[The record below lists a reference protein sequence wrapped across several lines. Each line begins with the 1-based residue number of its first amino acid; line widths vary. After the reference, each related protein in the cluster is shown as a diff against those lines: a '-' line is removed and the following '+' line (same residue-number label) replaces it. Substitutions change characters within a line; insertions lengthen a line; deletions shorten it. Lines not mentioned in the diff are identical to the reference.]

1 MNERF
6 VWYNNTWNRDGPNYS
21 DFNGKKIPSR
31 IPISTMLSG
40 TLWRQY
46 FGLFFFLINSAVG
59 YILGLNSGNRDADV
73 TRPIPKTLYERICPP
88 EHRVYIDKASVEAHR
103 QLNPANTGTSLDDIS
118 GKAILDAWVDRLNQP
133 DIKDAQCVEVKQDTA
148 HLFNIW

>member
-1 MNERF
+1 M
-6 VWYNNTWNRDGPNYS
+6 TS
-21 DFNGKKIPSR
+21 I
-31 IPISTMLSG
+31 
-40 TLWRQY
+40 LWT
-46 FGLFFFLINSAVG
+46 FFFLINSAVG